1 MSRQRPSRRFTHLLG
16 AYVFTVRQ
24 LDQRPGYEGH
34 VLLLYYEESYRRTG
48 VAAWLR
54 RGLELGAKILYI
66 EPPDELSA
74 RSLSALLQ
82 DQPDAD
88 EAVERGQ
95 IQVVPAD
102 RRAYD
107 PHWQASVVEDALRQG
122 FPSVRWSAEATTAWS
137 VLPRNR
143 HADFERTTDRMCQS
157 LPVSVMCQY
166 PARESIELLGPV
178 STVHASGLRERL
190 FQAAPFDGGLAVSGE
205 VDASNHDILR
215 ALLQAATAAT
225 DRDSFVVDLSG
236 LYFLDVRGARALMA
250 GTGAYRRHSGQ
261 VRLREP
267 QPVVDRVIRLLAF
280 DRSRGVLMEGGS

>member
-1 MSRQRPSRRFTHLLG
+1 MKPLDRRP
-16 AYVFTVRQ
+16 
-24 LDQRPGYEGH
+24 DCEGH
-34 VLLLYYEESYRRTG
+34 LLLLYHEESYRRTG

-74 RSLSALLQ
+74 RSLSGLLQ
-82 DQPDAD
+82 DQPDAG

-102 RRAYD
+102 RTAYD
-107 PHWQASVVEDALRQG
+107 PLWQASVVEDALRQG
-122 FPSVRWSAEATTAWS
+122 YPSVRWSAEATTAWS
-137 VLPRNR
+137 VMPRNR
-143 HADFERTTDRMCQS
+143 HADFERTTDRLCQS

-166 PARESIELLGPV
+166 PARESIEVLGPV
-178 STVHASGLRERL
+178 SSVHASGLRERL
-190 FQAAPFDGGLAVSGE
+190 FQAAPFEGGLAVSGE

-236 LYFLDVRGARALMA
+236 LDFLDVRGARALMA
-250 GTGAYRRHSGQ
+250 GTGPTGGTAGRSGYGRRGQLSTVSSGCSPSTG
-261 VRLREP
+261 LE
-267 QPVVDRVIRLLAF
+267 A
-280 DRSRGVLMEGGS
+280 S

>member
-1 MSRQRPSRRFTHLLG
+1 MR
-16 AYVFTVRQ
+16 
-24 LDQRPGYEGH
+24 
-34 VLLLYYEESYRRTG
+34 
-48 VAAWLR
+48 
-54 RGLELGAKILYI
+54 EL
-66 EPPDELSA
+66 
-74 RSLSALLQ
+74 
-82 DQPDAD
+82 
-88 EAVERGQ
+88 
-95 IQVVPAD
+95 
-102 RRAYD
+102 
-107 PHWQASVVEDALRQG
+107 
-122 FPSVRWSAEATTAWS
+122 
-137 VLPRNR
+137 
-143 HADFERTTDRMCQS
+143 
-157 LPVSVMCQY
+157 
-166 PARESIELLGPV
+166 
-178 STVHASGLRERL
+178 L

>member
-1 MSRQRPSRRFTHLLG
+1 MK
-16 AYVFTVRQ
+16 Q
-24 LDQRPGYEGH
+24 LDQRPGDEGH

-74 RSLSALLQ
+74 RSLSGLLQ
-82 DQPDAD
+82 DQPDAG

-102 RRAYD
+102 RTAYD
-107 PHWQASVVEDALRQG
+107 PLWQASVVEDALRQG
-122 FPSVRWSAEATTAWS
+122 YPSVRWSAEATTAWS
-137 VLPRNR
+137 VMPRNR
-143 HADFERTTDRMCQS
+143 HADFERTTDRLCQS

-166 PARESIELLGPV
+166 PARESIEVLGPV
-178 STVHASGLRERL
+178 SSVHASGLRERL
-190 FQAAPFDGGLAVSGE
+190 FQAAPFEGGLAVSGE

-236 LYFLDVRGARALMA
+236 LDFLDVRGARALMA
-250 GTGAYRRHSGQ
+250 GTGAYRRHGGQ
-261 VRLREP
+261 VRLRTP
-267 QPVVDRVIRLLAF
+267 RPVVDRLIRLLAF
-280 DRSRGVLMEGGS
+280 DRSRGILMEGAW